1 MNCPAKR
8 RVVITG
14 LGAITPLGHN
24 PEDYWQALLAG
35 KSGAARITAFD
46 TTGYDVTIGA
56 EVKNF
61 QPGQWMD
68 EREARR
74 MDRFSQ
80 FGMASAAQAVK
91 EGNIDFTKLDPKKC
105 GVIMG
110 SGIGGFIEYE
120 EQHNKLLQKG
130 PTRVSP
136 FFIPKLMI
144 NAVCGQ
150 IAIYYKLNGPNFM
163 VSSACA
169 SANHAM
175 GIALRTIQ
183 HGEAD
188 LVITGGTE
196 SAVTVMG
203 LSGFAALKA
212 LSNRNNEPEKAS
224 RPFDK
229 DRNGFVLGEGCGV
242 LIFEELEHAKK
253 RNAKIYAEVLGF
265 GMNDDGNH
273 ITAPDPAGIKPAEA
287 MRLAMEDAGVKPEDV
302 NYVNAHGTSTE
313 LNDLTETKAIKIAFG
328 EHARKL
334 AISSTKSMTGHLLGA
349 AGAVELIACVMSI
362 RDNKVHPTINYET
375 PDPNCDLDY
384 VPNKARAMQVN
395 VAISNTFGF
404 GGHNATMVVGKYKP

>member
-1 MNCPAKR
+1 
-8 RVVITG
+8 VVITG

-46 TTGYDVTIGA
+46 PTGFDVTIGA

-61 QPGQWMD
+61 QPGQWFD

-80 FGMASAAQAVK
+80 FGLAASVQAVK
-91 EGNIDFTKLDPKKC
+91 DAGIDFAKLNVKKC

-136 FFIPKLMI
+136 FCIPKLMI

-150 IAIYYKLNGPNFM
+150 IAIYYKIKGPNFM

-175 GIALRTIQ
+175 GMALRTIQ
-183 HGEAD
+183 HNEAEMI
-188 LVITGGTE
+188 ITGGTE
-196 SAVTVMG
+196 SAITVMG

-229 DRNGFVLGEGCGV
+229 NRNGFVIGEGCGV

-273 ITAPDPAGIKPAEA
+273 ITAPDPEGITPAEA
-287 MRLAMEDAGVKPEDV
+287 MKMALEDAGVKPEEV

-313 LNDLTETKAIKIAFG
+313 LNDLTETKAIKIVFG

-349 AGAVELIACVMSI
+349 AGAIELIACVMSV

-384 VPNKARAMQVN
+384 VPNKARDMQVN

-404 GGHNATMVVGKYKP
+404 GGHNATMVVGKYHA